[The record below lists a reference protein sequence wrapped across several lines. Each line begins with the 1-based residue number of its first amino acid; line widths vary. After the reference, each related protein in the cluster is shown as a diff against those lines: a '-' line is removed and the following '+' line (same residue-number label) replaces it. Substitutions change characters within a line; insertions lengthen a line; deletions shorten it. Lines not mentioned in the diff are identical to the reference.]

1 MGRGLTRRAV
11 VVSLL
16 LAALIVAGGARLA
29 RADGDPA
36 SDYLVDNQVFVTSE
50 SVPVS
55 PAERQLIALVKAANQ
70 HGFGIRVALVST
82 DYDLGSITELWLK
95 PTIYARFLGLEI
107 SPVYKQRLLVAMP
120 NGFGFNWPGHETS
133 TAYRVLAGVGVRGDG
148 VAVAA
153 ETAVRRLAAADGVT
167 LAATQSTAGGGVSTG
182 LVVALLVLA
191 VAALAAIATF
201 IVVPRARQRH
211 RGRARQRRGWRGRAR
226 HERAA
231 ADASSAQPSVSGG
244 GVSIRL
250 RWFIPGIAV
259 LCAVAVTVVVLVVRR
274 GGTSVSD
281 ASIITAPPFS
291 WPAGRRAAPRFVL
304 RDQNGRPVSLAAYRG
319 RPVIVTFIDPLCR
332 NLCPLEAQ
340 VLNETV
346 RELPASQKPAILAVS
361 VDVYAD
367 TRADMLQDF
376 SEWRLV
382 PQWRWAVGSPGALA
396 AVWKRYEIG
405 VSVDTHKIDGTTIN
419 YITHTEAAYIIDAT
433 GHERA
438 LFLWPFYPQDVKR
451 VLSKLD

>member
-1 MGRGLTRRAV
+1 MGRGLTRRAA

-36 SDYLVDNQVFVTSE
+36 SDYLVGNQVFVTSE

-107 SPVYKQRLLVAMP
+107 SPVYKQRLLVVMP
-120 NGFGFNWPGHETS
+120 NGFGFNWPGHAT
-133 TAYRVLAGVGVRGDG
+133 TAAYRVLAGVGVRGDA
-148 VAVAA
+148 VAAAA
-153 ETAVRRLAAADGVT
+153 ETAVRRLAAADGIT
-167 LAATQSTAGGGVSTG
+167 LEATQSTPGGGVSTG

-191 VAALAAIATF
+191 VAALAAIAAL
-201 IVVPRARQRH
+201 IVLPRAR
-211 RGRARQRRGWRGRAR
+211 RRWRGRSR
-226 HERAA
+226 RERAA
-231 ADASSAQPSVSGG
+231 PDVSPAQPSASGG
-244 GVSIRL
+244 GAPVRL
-250 RWFIPGIAV
+250 RWLIPGVAV

-274 GGTSVSD
+274 GATSVSD

-291 WPAGRRAAPRFVL
+291 WPAGRRPAPRFAL

-340 VLNETV
+340 VLNQTV

-382 PQWRWAVGSPGALA
+382 PQWRWAVGSPGQLA

-405 VSVDTHKIDGTTIN
+405 VSVDTQKIDGTTIN